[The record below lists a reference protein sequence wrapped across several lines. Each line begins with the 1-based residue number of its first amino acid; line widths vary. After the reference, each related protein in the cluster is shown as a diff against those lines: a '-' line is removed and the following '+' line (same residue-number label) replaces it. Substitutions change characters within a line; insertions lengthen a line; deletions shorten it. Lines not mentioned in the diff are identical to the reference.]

1 MTGEPAEIP
10 DFSNLTCTNLMIR
23 LKMLL
28 KKAGPDSSV
37 ECIVRRDQRDTID
50 VPFSNSGYDVK
61 IRKLD
66 SNRYQVS
73 LKKKVQRDD
82 ESNHSNKEYLN

>member
-1 MTGEPAEIP
+1 MTDNPAEIP

-28 KKAGPDSSV
+28 KKAQPYATV

-50 VPFSNSGYDVK
+50 VPFSRTGFDVK
-61 IRKLD
+61 IRKVD
-66 SNRYQVS
+66 TNRYQVS
-73 LKKKVQRDD
+73 LKKK
-82 ESNHSNKEYLN
+82 EPGKEA